1 MTLSVVPHSAVL
13 PALSFP
19 PELLLKAQDVR
30 VAFFDVDGVLTDGGL
45 YFAEFAPGDT
55 RSTGIAAAAAGE
67 AIKRSNTRYG
77 NGINVLQRAGTTPVM
92 ITGRDSRVWRTRLQ
106 ALGVVH
112 AHYGTEDKRPAAEA
126 TLHTLGLGWHQAA
139 AIGDDWPDLAVMR
152 RSAFA
157 CAPANAHIEV
167 RASAHHVT
175 QALGGHG
182 AAREFCDILLV
193 ASGQYARLLAE
204 SAP

>member
-1 MTLSVVPHSAVL
+1 MPMTDFRLSGV
-13 PALSFP
+13 PALSWP
-19 PELLLKAQDVR
+19 AELLLQAQGIQ

-45 YFAEFAPGDT
+45 YFSEFAPGDT
-55 RSTGIAAAAAGE
+55 RSTGDGAAAAGE
-67 AIKRSNTRYG
+67 TIKRFNTLDG
-77 NGINVLQRAGTTPVM
+77 HGIKLLQRAGITPVV
-92 ITGRDSRVWRTRLQ
+92 ITGRDSRVLRTRLQ

-175 QALGGHG
+175 QSLGGHG

-204 SAP
+204 TAP